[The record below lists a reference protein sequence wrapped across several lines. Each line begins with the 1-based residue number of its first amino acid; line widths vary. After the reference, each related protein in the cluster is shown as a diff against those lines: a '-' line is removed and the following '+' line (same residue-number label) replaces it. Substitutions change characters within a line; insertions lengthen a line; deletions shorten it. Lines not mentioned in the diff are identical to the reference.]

1 LRIKAISAADACNAC
16 VVFTLY
22 GANIYTSEYKKNS
35 KKDSEMSL
43 SSSDRFT
50 ANTYKKRWLT
60 VIVVTGLFLILARIG
75 APYAVQ
81 YYINQQIKQTK
92 GITGQV
98 GDVDLHLYRGAY
110 SVDDIKIYAVGEQS
124 PPKPL
129 LSVKRLDFSLAWSA
143 VLNGNL
149 VTDMVFT
156 QPKIVVYDK
165 DTTTPEQ
172 NQQVK
177 DERTWIGLANNLV
190 VFSIDTLKIVDG
202 KVSLINQTKK
212 GEIPT
217 YIANINANVNN
228 ITNAQNL
235 AKTLVTSVD
244 VKGDLM
250 GEATL
255 SVVGKLDP
263 FSEQANFDFNLE
275 VQRFS
280 VKQIQTVFNV
290 YTPFDIE
297 AGGIDGAMEL
307 AAKSNKVT
315 GYAKAGVYNLSIFSW
330 RDDIEKDGDG
340 LFTLI
345 FEGGADILSA
355 ILENDESQLVATRI
369 PIEGTLDNTDIS
381 TFQAVISVLK
391 NAFFDATKMQ
401 VDDIVSYESVETS
414 SSTEEQ

>member
-1 LRIKAISAADACNAC
+1 
-16 VVFTLY
+16 
-22 GANIYTSEYKKNS
+22 
-35 KKDSEMSL
+35 MSL
-43 SSSDRFT
+43 SRSDRFS
-50 ANTYKKRWLT
+50 ADMHKRTWFT
-60 VIVVTGLFLILARIG
+60 VIVVTVLLLILASVG

-81 YYINQQIKQTK
+81 YYINQQINQTK

-98 GDVDLHLYRGAY
+98 GDVDLQLYRGAY
-110 SVDDIKIYAVGEQS
+110 AVDDIEIYAVDEQS
-124 PPKPL
+124 SPKPL
-129 LSVKRLDFSLAWSA
+129 LSVKTLDFSLAWSA

-149 VTDMVFT
+149 VTNMVFS
-156 QPKIVVYDK
+156 QPKVVVYDK

-190 VFSIDTLKIVDG
+190 VFSIDTLKIIEG
-202 KVSLINQTKK
+202 KISLVNQTKK

-217 YIANINANVNN
+217 YIANINADIKN

-235 AKTLVTSVD
+235 TKTLVTSVD

-255 SVVGKLDP
+255 TLVGKLDP
-263 FSEQANFDFNLE
+263 FSEQANFDFNME

-307 AAKSNKVT
+307 AAKSNEVN
-315 GYAKAGVYNLSIFSW
+315 GYAKAGVYDLSIFSW
-330 RDDIEKDGDG
+330 REDAEKDDDG
-340 LFTLI
+340 LFTII
-345 FEGGADILSA
+345 FEGGADLLSA
-355 ILENDESQLVATRI
+355 ILENDESQLVAARI
-369 PIEGTLDNTDIS
+369 PIEGTLDSTDIS
-381 TFQAVISVLK
+381 TFQAVVSVLK

-401 VDDIVSYESVETS
+401 VDDIVSYESVTTS
-414 SSTEEQ
+414 SSEEEQ

>member
-1 LRIKAISAADACNAC
+1 MNTTKD
-16 VVFTLY
+16 
-22 GANIYTSEYKKNS
+22 
-35 KKDSEMSL
+35 KKDCGMSL
-43 SSSDRFT
+43 SRSDRFS
-50 ANTYKKRWLT
+50 ADMHKRTWFT
-60 VIVVTGLFLILARIG
+60 VIVVTVLLLILARVG

-81 YYINQQIKQTK
+81 YYINQQINQTK

-98 GDVDLHLYRGAY
+98 GDVDLQLYRGAY
-110 SVDDIKIYAVGEQS
+110 AVDDIEIYAVDEQS
-124 PPKPL
+124 SPKPL
-129 LSVKRLDFSLAWSA
+129 LSVKTLDFSLAWSA

-149 VTDMVFT
+149 VTNMVFS
-156 QPKIVVYDK
+156 QPKVVVYDK

-190 VFSIDTLKIVDG
+190 VFSIDTLKIIDG
-202 KVSLINQTKK
+202 KISLVNQTKK

-217 YIANINANVNN
+217 YIANINADIKN

-235 AKTLVTSVD
+235 TKTLVTSVD

-255 SVVGKLDP
+255 TLVGKLDP
-263 FSEQANFDFNLE
+263 FSEQANFDFNME

-307 AAKSNKVT
+307 AAKSNEVN
-315 GYAKAGVYNLSIFSW
+315 GYAKAGVYDLSIFSW
-330 RDDIEKDGDG
+330 REDAEKDDDG
-340 LFTLI
+340 LFTII
-345 FEGGADILSA
+345 FEGGADLLSA
-355 ILENDESQLVATRI
+355 ILENDESQLVAARI
-369 PIEGTLDNTDIS
+369 PIEGTLDSTDIS
-381 TFQAVISVLK
+381 TFQAVVSVLK

-401 VDDIVSYESVETS
+401 VDDIVSYESVTTS
-414 SSTEEQ
+414 SSEEEQ

>member
-1 LRIKAISAADACNAC
+1 
-16 VVFTLY
+16 
-22 GANIYTSEYKKNS
+22 
-35 KKDSEMSL
+35 MSL
-43 SSSDRFT
+43 CRSDRFS
-50 ANTYKKRWLT
+50 ADMHKKTWFT
-60 VIVVTGLFLILARIG
+60 VIVVTVLLLILASVG

-81 YYINQQIKQTK
+81 YYINQQINQTK

-110 SVDDIKIYAVGEQS
+110 AVDDIEIYAVDEQS
-124 PPKPL
+124 SPKPL
-129 LSVKRLDFSLAWSA
+129 LSVKTLDFSLAWSA

-149 VTDMVFT
+149 VTNMVFS
-156 QPKIVVYDK
+156 QPKIVIYDK

-190 VFSIDTLKIVDG
+190 VFSIDTLKIIDG
-202 KVSLINQTKK
+202 KISLVNQTKK

-217 YIANINANVNN
+217 YIANINADIKN

-235 AKTLVTSVD
+235 TKTLVTSVD

-255 SVVGKLDP
+255 TLVGKLDP
-263 FSEQANFDFNLE
+263 FSEQANFDFNME

-307 AAKSNKVT
+307 AAKSNEVN
-315 GYAKAGVYNLSIFSW
+315 GYAKAGVYDLSIFSW
-330 RDDIEKDGDG
+330 REDVEKDDDG
-340 LFTLI
+340 LFTII
-345 FEGGADILSA
+345 FEGGADLLSA
-355 ILENDESQLVATRI
+355 ILENDESQLVAARI

-381 TFQAVISVLK
+381 TFQAVVSVLK

-401 VDDIVSYESVETS
+401 VDDIVSYESVATS
-414 SSTEEQ
+414 SLEEEP

>member
-1 LRIKAISAADACNAC
+1 
-16 VVFTLY
+16 
-22 GANIYTSEYKKNS
+22 
-35 KKDSEMSL
+35 MSL
-43 SSSDRFT
+43 SRSDRFS
-50 ANTYKKRWLT
+50 ADMHKRTWFT
-60 VIVVTGLFLILARIG
+60 VIVVTVLLLILARVG

-81 YYINQQIKQTK
+81 YYINQQINQTK

-98 GDVDLHLYRGAY
+98 GDVDLQLYRGAY
-110 SVDDIKIYAVGEQS
+110 AVDDIEIYAVDEQS
-124 PPKPL
+124 SPKPL
-129 LSVKRLDFSLAWSA
+129 LSVKTLDFSLAWSA

-149 VTDMVFT
+149 VTNMVFS
-156 QPKIVVYDK
+156 QPKVVVYDK

-190 VFSIDTLKIVDG
+190 VFSIDTLKIIEG
-202 KVSLINQTKK
+202 KISLVNQTKK

-217 YIANINANVNN
+217 YIANINADIKN

-235 AKTLVTSVD
+235 TKTLVTSVD

-255 SVVGKLDP
+255 TLVGKLDP
-263 FSEQANFDFNLE
+263 FSEQANFDFNME

-307 AAKSNKVT
+307 AAKSNEVN
-315 GYAKAGVYNLSIFSW
+315 GYAKAGVYDLSIFSW
-330 RDDIEKDGDG
+330 REDAEKDDDG
-340 LFTLI
+340 LFTII
-345 FEGGADILSA
+345 FEGGADLLSA
-355 ILENDESQLVATRI
+355 ILENDESQLVAARI

-381 TFQAVISVLK
+381 TFQAVVSVLK

-401 VDDIVSYESVETS
+401 VDDIVSYESVTTS
-414 SSTEEQ
+414 SSEEEQ

>member
-1 LRIKAISAADACNAC
+1 
-16 VVFTLY
+16 
-22 GANIYTSEYKKNS
+22 
-35 KKDSEMSL
+35 MSL
-43 SSSDRFT
+43 SRSDRFS
-50 ANTYKKRWLT
+50 ADMHKRTWFT
-60 VIVVTGLFLILARIG
+60 VIVVTVLLLILARVG

-81 YYINQQIKQTK
+81 YYINQQINQTK

-98 GDVDLHLYRGAY
+98 GDVDLQLYRGAY
-110 SVDDIKIYAVGEQS
+110 AVDDIEIYAVDEQS
-124 PPKPL
+124 SPKPL
-129 LSVKRLDFSLAWSA
+129 LSVKTLDFSLAWSA

-149 VTDMVFT
+149 VTNMVFS
-156 QPKIVVYDK
+156 QPKVVVYDK

-190 VFSIDTLKIVDG
+190 VFSIDTLKIIEG
-202 KVSLINQTKK
+202 KISLVNQTKK

-217 YIANINANVNN
+217 YIANINADIKN

-235 AKTLVTSVD
+235 TKTLVTSVD

-255 SVVGKLDP
+255 TLVGKLDP
-263 FSEQANFDFNLE
+263 FSEQANFDFNME

-307 AAKSNKVT
+307 AAKSNEVN
-315 GYAKAGVYNLSIFSW
+315 GYAKAGVYDLSIFSW
-330 RDDIEKDGDG
+330 REDAEKDDDG
-340 LFTLI
+340 LFTII
-345 FEGGADILSA
+345 FEGGADLLSA
-355 ILENDESQLVATRI
+355 ILENDESQLVAARI
-369 PIEGTLDNTDIS
+369 PIEGTLDSTDIS
-381 TFQAVISVLK
+381 TFQAVVSVLK

-401 VDDIVSYESVETS
+401 VDDIVSYESVTTS
-414 SSTEEQ
+414 SSEEEQ

>member
-1 LRIKAISAADACNAC
+1 
-16 VVFTLY
+16 
-22 GANIYTSEYKKNS
+22 
-35 KKDSEMSL
+35 MSL
-43 SSSDRFT
+43 SRSDRFS
-50 ANTYKKRWLT
+50 ADMHKRTWFT
-60 VIVVTGLFLILARIG
+60 VIVVTVLLLILARVG

-81 YYINQQIKQTK
+81 YYINQQINQTK

-98 GDVDLHLYRGAY
+98 GDVDLQLYRGAY
-110 SVDDIKIYAVGEQS
+110 AVDDIEIYAVDEQS
-124 PPKPL
+124 SPKPL
-129 LSVKRLDFSLAWSA
+129 LSVKTLDFSLAWSA

-149 VTDMVFT
+149 VTNMVFS
-156 QPKIVVYDK
+156 QPKVVVYDK

-190 VFSIDTLKIVDG
+190 VFSIDTLKIIDG
-202 KVSLINQTKK
+202 KISLVNQTKK

-217 YIANINANVNN
+217 YIANINADIKN

-235 AKTLVTSVD
+235 TKTLVTSVD

-255 SVVGKLDP
+255 TLVGKLDP
-263 FSEQANFDFNLE
+263 FSEQANFDFNME

-307 AAKSNKVT
+307 AAKSNEVN
-315 GYAKAGVYNLSIFSW
+315 GYAKAGVYDLSIFSW
-330 RDDIEKDGDG
+330 REDVEKDDDG
-340 LFTLI
+340 LFTII
-345 FEGGADILSA
+345 FEGGADLLSA
-355 ILENDESQLVATRI
+355 ILENDESQLVAARI

-381 TFQAVISVLK
+381 TFQAVVSVLK

-401 VDDIVSYESVETS
+401 VDDIVSYESVATS
-414 SSTEEQ
+414 SSEEEQ

>member
-1 LRIKAISAADACNAC
+1 MNTTKD
-16 VVFTLY
+16 
-22 GANIYTSEYKKNS
+22 
-35 KKDSEMSL
+35 KKDCGMSL
-43 SSSDRFT
+43 SRSDRFS
-50 ANTYKKRWLT
+50 ADMHKRTWFT
-60 VIVVTGLFLILARIG
+60 VIVVTVLLLMLARVG

-81 YYINQQIKQTK
+81 YYINQQINQTK

-98 GDVDLHLYRGAY
+98 GDVDLQLYRGAY
-110 SVDDIKIYAVGEQS
+110 AVDDIEIYAVDEQS
-124 PPKPL
+124 SPKPL
-129 LSVKRLDFSLAWSA
+129 LSVKTLDFSLAWSA

-149 VTDMVFT
+149 VTNMVFS
-156 QPKIVVYDK
+156 QPKVVVYDK

-190 VFSIDTLKIVDG
+190 VFSIDTLKIIDG
-202 KVSLINQTKK
+202 KISLVNQTKK

-217 YIANINANVNN
+217 YIANINADIKN

-235 AKTLVTSVD
+235 TKTLVTSVD

-255 SVVGKLDP
+255 TLVGKLDP
-263 FSEQANFDFNLE
+263 FSEQANFDFNME

-307 AAKSNKVT
+307 AAKSNEVN
-315 GYAKAGVYNLSIFSW
+315 GYAKAGVYDLSIFSW
-330 RDDIEKDGDG
+330 REDAEKDDDG
-340 LFTLI
+340 LFTII
-345 FEGGADILSA
+345 FEGGADLLSA
-355 ILENDESQLVATRI
+355 ILENDESQLVAARI
-369 PIEGTLDNTDIS
+369 PIEGTLDSTDIS
-381 TFQAVISVLK
+381 TFQAVVSVLK

-401 VDDIVSYESVETS
+401 VDDIVSYESVTTS
-414 SSTEEQ
+414 SSEEEQ

>member
-1 LRIKAISAADACNAC
+1 
-16 VVFTLY
+16 
-22 GANIYTSEYKKNS
+22 
-35 KKDSEMSL
+35 MSL
-43 SSSDRFT
+43 SRSDRFS
-50 ANTYKKRWLT
+50 ADMHKRTWFT
-60 VIVVTGLFLILARIG
+60 VIVVTVLLLIFARIG

-81 YYINQQIKQTK
+81 YYINQQINQTK

-110 SVDDIKIYAVGEQS
+110 SVDDIEIYDVDEQS
-124 PPKPL
+124 SPKPL
-129 LSVKRLDFSLAWSA
+129 LSVKTLDFSLAWSA

-149 VTDMVFT
+149 VTNMVFS

-190 VFSIDTLKIVDG
+190 VFSIDTLKIIDG
-202 KVSLINQTKK
+202 KVSLVNQTKK

-217 YIANINANVNN
+217 YIANINADIKN

-235 AKTLVTSVD
+235 MKTLVTSVD
-244 VKGDLM
+244 VTGDLM

-255 SVVGKLDP
+255 TLVGKLDP
-263 FSEQANFDFNLE
+263 FSEQANFDFNME

-307 AAKSNKVT
+307 AAKSNEVS
-315 GYAKAGVYNLSIFSW
+315 GYAKAGVYDLSIFSW
-330 RDDIEKDGDG
+330 REDVEKDDDG
-340 LFTLI
+340 LFTII
-345 FEGGADILSA
+345 FEGGADLLSA
-355 ILENDESQLVATRI
+355 ILENDESQLVAARI

-381 TFQAVISVLK
+381 TFQAVVSILK

-414 SSTEEQ
+414 SSEEEP

>member
-1 LRIKAISAADACNAC
+1 
-16 VVFTLY
+16 
-22 GANIYTSEYKKNS
+22 
-35 KKDSEMSL
+35 MSL
-43 SSSDRFT
+43 SRSDRFS
-50 ANTYKKRWLT
+50 ADMHKRTWFT
-60 VIVVTGLFLILARIG
+60 VIVVTVLLLILARVG

-81 YYINQQIKQTK
+81 YYINQQINQTK

-110 SVDDIKIYAVGEQS
+110 SVDDIEIYAVDEQS
-124 PPKPL
+124 SPKPL
-129 LSVKRLDFSLAWSA
+129 LSVKTLDFSLAWSA

-149 VTDMVFT
+149 VTNMVFS
-156 QPKIVVYDK
+156 QPKVVVYDK

-190 VFSIDTLKIVDG
+190 VFSIDTLKIIEG
-202 KVSLINQTKK
+202 KISLVNQTKK

-217 YIANINANVNN
+217 YIANINADIKN

-235 AKTLVTSVD
+235 TKTLVTSVD

-255 SVVGKLDP
+255 TLVGKLDP
-263 FSEQANFDFNLE
+263 FSEQANFDFNME

-307 AAKSNKVT
+307 AAKSNEVN
-315 GYAKAGVYNLSIFSW
+315 GYAKAGVYDLSIFSW
-330 RDDIEKDGDG
+330 REDAEKDDDG
-340 LFTLI
+340 LFTII
-345 FEGGADILSA
+345 FEGGADLLSA
-355 ILENDESQLVATRI
+355 ILENDESQLVAARI

-381 TFQAVISVLK
+381 TFQAVVSVLK

-401 VDDIVSYESVETS
+401 VDDIVSYESVTTS
-414 SSTEEQ
+414 SSEEEQ

>member
-1 LRIKAISAADACNAC
+1 
-16 VVFTLY
+16 
-22 GANIYTSEYKKNS
+22 
-35 KKDSEMSL
+35 MSL
-43 SSSDRFT
+43 SRSDRFT
-50 ANTYKKRWLT
+50 ANMHKRTWFT
-60 VIVVTGLFLILARIG
+60 VIVVTVLLLIFARIG

-81 YYINQQIKQTK
+81 YYINQQINQTK
-92 GITGQV
+92 GITGKV
-98 GDVDLHLYRGAY
+98 GDVDLQLYRGAY
-110 SVDDIKIYAVGEQS
+110 SVDDIEIYAVDEQS
-124 PPKPL
+124 SPKPL
-129 LSVKRLDFSLAWSA
+129 LSVKTLDFSLAWSA

-149 VTDMVFT
+149 VTNMVFS

-190 VFSIDTLKIVDG
+190 VFSIDTLKIIDG
-202 KVSLINQTKK
+202 KVSLVNQTKK

-217 YIANINANVNN
+217 YIANIHADIKN

-235 AKTLVTSVD
+235 MKTLVTSVD
-244 VKGDLM
+244 VTGDLM

-255 SVVGKLDP
+255 TLVGKLDP
-263 FSEQANFDFNLE
+263 FSEQANFDFNME

-307 AAKSNKVT
+307 AAKSNEVN
-315 GYAKAGVYNLSIFSW
+315 GYAKAGVYDLSIFSW
-330 RDDIEKDGDG
+330 REDVEKDDDG
-340 LFTLI
+340 LFTII
-345 FEGGADILSA
+345 FEGGADLLSA
-355 ILENDESQLVATRI
+355 ILENDESQLVAARI

-401 VDDIVSYESVETS
+401 VDDIVSYESVATS
-414 SSTEEQ
+414 SSEEEQ

>member
-1 LRIKAISAADACNAC
+1 
-16 VVFTLY
+16 
-22 GANIYTSEYKKNS
+22 
-35 KKDSEMSL
+35 MSL
-43 SSSDRFT
+43 SRSDRFS
-50 ANTYKKRWLT
+50 ADMHKRTWFK
-60 VIVVTGLFLILARIG
+60 VIVVTVLLLIFARIG

-81 YYINQQIKQTK
+81 YYINQQINQTK

-110 SVDDIKIYAVGEQS
+110 SVDDIEIYAVDDQS
-124 PPKPL
+124 SPKPL
-129 LSVKRLDFSLAWSA
+129 LSVTTLDFSLAWSA
-143 VLNGNL
+143 ILNGNL
-149 VTDMVFT
+149 VTNMVFS

-172 NQQVK
+172 NPQVK

-190 VFSIDTLKIVDG
+190 VFSIDTLKIIDG
-202 KVSLINQTKK
+202 KVSLVNQTKK

-217 YIANINANVNN
+217 YIANINADIKN

-235 AKTLVTSVD
+235 MKTLVTSVD
-244 VKGDLM
+244 VTGDLM

-255 SVVGKLDP
+255 TLVGKLDP
-263 FSEQANFDFNLE
+263 FSEQANFDFNME

-307 AAKSNKVT
+307 AAKSNEVS
-315 GYAKAGVYNLSIFSW
+315 GYAKAGVYDLSIFSW
-330 RDDIEKDGDG
+330 REDVEKDDDG
-340 LFTLI
+340 LFTII
-345 FEGGADILSA
+345 FEGGADLLSA
-355 ILENDESQLVATRI
+355 ILENDESQLVAARI

-381 TFQAVISVLK
+381 TFQAVVSILK

-401 VDDIVSYESVETS
+401 VDDIISYESVETS
-414 SSTEEQ
+414 SSEEEP

>member
-1 LRIKAISAADACNAC
+1 
-16 VVFTLY
+16 
-22 GANIYTSEYKKNS
+22 
-35 KKDSEMSL
+35 MSL
-43 SSSDRFT
+43 SRSDRFS
-50 ANTYKKRWLT
+50 ADMHKRTWFT
-60 VIVVTGLFLILARIG
+60 VIVVTVLLLILARVG

-81 YYINQQIKQTK
+81 YYINQQINQTK

-98 GDVDLHLYRGAY
+98 GDVDLQLYRGAY
-110 SVDDIKIYAVGEQS
+110 AVDDIEIYAVDEQS
-124 PPKPL
+124 SPKPL
-129 LSVKRLDFSLAWSA
+129 LSVKTLDFSLAWSA

-149 VTDMVFT
+149 VTNMVFS
-156 QPKIVVYDK
+156 QPKVVVYDK

-190 VFSIDTLKIVDG
+190 VFSIDTLKIIDG
-202 KVSLINQTKK
+202 KISLVNQTKK

-217 YIANINANVNN
+217 YIANINADIKN

-235 AKTLVTSVD
+235 TKTLVTSVD

-255 SVVGKLDP
+255 TLVGKLDP
-263 FSEQANFDFNLE
+263 FSEQANFDFNME

-307 AAKSNKVT
+307 AAKSNEVS
-315 GYAKAGVYNLSIFSW
+315 GYAKAGVYDLSIFSW
-330 RDDIEKDGDG
+330 REDVEKDDDG
-340 LFTLI
+340 LFTII
-345 FEGGADILSA
+345 FEGGADLLSA
-355 ILENDESQLVATRI
+355 ILENDESQLVAARI

-381 TFQAVISVLK
+381 TFQAVVSILK

-401 VDDIVSYESVETS
+401 VDDIISYESVETS
-414 SSTEEQ
+414 SSEEEP

>member
-1 LRIKAISAADACNAC
+1 
-16 VVFTLY
+16 
-22 GANIYTSEYKKNS
+22 
-35 KKDSEMSL
+35 MSL
-43 SSSDRFT
+43 SGSDRFS
-50 ANTYKKRWLT
+50 ADMHKRTWFT
-60 VIVVTGLFLILARIG
+60 VIVVTVLLLIFARIG

-81 YYINQQIKQTK
+81 YYINQQINQTK

-110 SVDDIKIYAVGEQS
+110 SVDDIEIYAVDDQS
-124 PPKPL
+124 SPKPL
-129 LSVKRLDFSLAWSA
+129 LSVTTLDFSLAWSA

-149 VTDMVFT
+149 VTNMVFS
-156 QPKIVVYDK
+156 QPKIVIYDK

-190 VFSIDTLKIVDG
+190 VFSIDTLKIIDG
-202 KVSLINQTKK
+202 KVSLVNQTKK

-217 YIANINANVNN
+217 YIANINADIKN

-235 AKTLVTSVD
+235 MKTLVTSVD
-244 VKGDLM
+244 VTGDLM

-255 SVVGKLDP
+255 TLVGKLDP
-263 FSEQANFDFNLE
+263 FSEQANFDFNME

-307 AAKSNKVT
+307 AAKSNEVS
-315 GYAKAGVYNLSIFSW
+315 GYAKAGVYDLSIFSW
-330 RDDIEKDGDG
+330 REDVEKDDDG
-340 LFTLI
+340 LFTII
-345 FEGGADILSA
+345 FEGGADLLSA
-355 ILENDESQLVATRI
+355 ILENDESQLVAARI

-381 TFQAVISVLK
+381 TFQAVVSILK

-401 VDDIVSYESVETS
+401 VEDIVSYESVETS
-414 SSTEEQ
+414 SSEEEP

>member
-1 LRIKAISAADACNAC
+1 
-16 VVFTLY
+16 
-22 GANIYTSEYKKNS
+22 
-35 KKDSEMSL
+35 MSL
-43 SSSDRFT
+43 CRSDRFS
-50 ANTYKKRWLT
+50 ADMHKKTWFT
-60 VIVVTGLFLILARIG
+60 VIVVTVLLLILASVG

-81 YYINQQIKQTK
+81 YYINQQINQTK

-110 SVDDIKIYAVGEQS
+110 AVDDIEIYAVDEQS
-124 PPKPL
+124 SPKPL
-129 LSVKRLDFSLAWSA
+129 LSVKTLDFSLAWSA

-149 VTDMVFT
+149 VTNMVFS
-156 QPKIVVYDK
+156 QPKVVVYDK

-190 VFSIDTLKIVDG
+190 VFSIDTLKIIDG
-202 KVSLINQTKK
+202 KISLVNQTKK

-217 YIANINANVNN
+217 YIANINADIKN

-235 AKTLVTSVD
+235 TKTLVTSVD

-255 SVVGKLDP
+255 TLVGKLDP
-263 FSEQANFDFNLE
+263 FSEQANFDFNME

-307 AAKSNKVT
+307 AAKSNEVN
-315 GYAKAGVYNLSIFSW
+315 GYAKAGVYDLSIFSW
-330 RDDIEKDGDG
+330 REDAEKDDDG
-340 LFTLI
+340 LFTII
-345 FEGGADILSA
+345 FEGGADLLSA
-355 ILENDESQLVATRI
+355 ILENDESQLVAARI

-381 TFQAVISVLK
+381 TFQAVVSVLK

-401 VDDIVSYESVETS
+401 VDDIVSYESVATS
-414 SSTEEQ
+414 SLEEEP

>member
-1 LRIKAISAADACNAC
+1 
-16 VVFTLY
+16 
-22 GANIYTSEYKKNS
+22 
-35 KKDSEMSL
+35 MSL
-43 SSSDRFT
+43 SRSDRFS
-50 ANTYKKRWLT
+50 ADMHKRTWFT
-60 VIVVTGLFLILARIG
+60 VIVVTVLLLILARVG

-81 YYINQQIKQTK
+81 YYINQQINQTK

-110 SVDDIKIYAVGEQS
+110 SVDDIEIYAVDEQS
-124 PPKPL
+124 SPKPL
-129 LSVKRLDFSLAWSA
+129 LSVKTLDFSLAWSA

-149 VTDMVFT
+149 VTNMVFS
-156 QPKIVVYDK
+156 QPKVVVYDK

-190 VFSIDTLKIVDG
+190 VFSIDTLKIIEG
-202 KVSLINQTKK
+202 KISLVNQTKK

-217 YIANINANVNN
+217 YIANINADIKN

-235 AKTLVTSVD
+235 TKTLVTSVD

-255 SVVGKLDP
+255 TLVGKLDP
-263 FSEQANFDFNLE
+263 FSEQANFDFNME

-307 AAKSNKVT
+307 AAKSNEVN
-315 GYAKAGVYNLSIFSW
+315 GYAKAGVYDLSIFSW
-330 RDDIEKDGDG
+330 REDAEKDDDG
-340 LFTLI
+340 LFTII
-345 FEGGADILSA
+345 FEGGADLLSA
-355 ILENDESQLVATRI
+355 ILENDESQLVAARI
-369 PIEGTLDNTDIS
+369 PIEGTLDSTDIS
-381 TFQAVISVLK
+381 TFQAVVSVLK

-401 VDDIVSYESVETS
+401 VDDIVSYESVTTS
-414 SSTEEQ
+414 SSEEEQ

>member
-1 LRIKAISAADACNAC
+1 
-16 VVFTLY
+16 
-22 GANIYTSEYKKNS
+22 
-35 KKDSEMSL
+35 MSL
-43 SSSDRFT
+43 SRSDRFS
-50 ANTYKKRWLT
+50 ADMHKRTWFT
-60 VIVVTGLFLILARIG
+60 VIVVTVLLLILARTG

-81 YYINQQIKQTK
+81 YYINQQINQTK

-110 SVDDIKIYAVGEQS
+110 SVDDIEIYAVDEQS
-124 PPKPL
+124 SPKPL
-129 LSVKRLDFSLAWSA
+129 LSVKTLDFSLAWSA

-149 VTDMVFT
+149 VTNMVFS

-190 VFSIDTLKIVDG
+190 VFSIDTLKIIDG
-202 KVSLINQTKK
+202 KISLVNQTKK

-217 YIANINANVNN
+217 YIANINADIKN

-235 AKTLVTSVD
+235 TKTLVTSVD

-255 SVVGKLDP
+255 TLVGKLDP
-263 FSEQANFDFNLE
+263 FREQANFDFNME

-307 AAKSNKVT
+307 AAKRNEVS
-315 GYAKAGVYNLSIFSW
+315 GYAKAGVYDLSIFSW
-330 RDDIEKDGDG
+330 REDVEKDDDG
-340 LFTLI
+340 LFTII
-345 FEGGADILSA
+345 FEGGADLLSA
-355 ILENDESQLVATRI
+355 ILENDESQLVAARI

-381 TFQAVISVLK
+381 TFQAVVSVLK

-401 VDDIVSYESVETS
+401 VDDIVSYESVATS
-414 SSTEEQ
+414 SSEEEQ

>member
-1 LRIKAISAADACNAC
+1 
-16 VVFTLY
+16 
-22 GANIYTSEYKKNS
+22 
-35 KKDSEMSL
+35 MSL
-43 SSSDRFT
+43 SRSDRFS
-50 ANTYKKRWLT
+50 ADMHKRTWFT
-60 VIVVTGLFLILARIG
+60 VIVVTVLLLILARVG

-81 YYINQQIKQTK
+81 YYINQQINQTK

-98 GDVDLHLYRGAY
+98 GDVDLQLYRGAY
-110 SVDDIKIYAVGEQS
+110 AVDDIEIYAVDEQS
-124 PPKPL
+124 SPKPL
-129 LSVKRLDFSLAWSA
+129 LSVKTLDFSLAWSA

-149 VTDMVFT
+149 VTNMVFS
-156 QPKIVVYDK
+156 QPKVVVYDK

-190 VFSIDTLKIVDG
+190 VFSIDTLKIIEG
-202 KVSLINQTKK
+202 KISLVNQTKK

-217 YIANINANVNN
+217 YIANINADIKN

-235 AKTLVTSVD
+235 TKTLVTSVD

-255 SVVGKLDP
+255 TLVGKLDP
-263 FSEQANFDFNLE
+263 FSEQANFDFNME

-307 AAKSNKVT
+307 AAKSNEVN
-315 GYAKAGVYNLSIFSW
+315 GYVKAGVYDLSIFSW
-330 RDDIEKDGDG
+330 REDAEKDDDG
-340 LFTLI
+340 LFTII
-345 FEGGADILSA
+345 FEGGADLLSA
-355 ILENDESQLVATRI
+355 ILENDESQLVAARI
-369 PIEGTLDNTDIS
+369 PIEGTLDSTDIS
-381 TFQAVISVLK
+381 TFQAVVSVLK

-401 VDDIVSYESVETS
+401 VDDIVSYESVATS
-414 SSTEEQ
+414 SSEEEQ

>member
-1 LRIKAISAADACNAC
+1 
-16 VVFTLY
+16 
-22 GANIYTSEYKKNS
+22 
-35 KKDSEMSL
+35 MSL
-43 SSSDRFT
+43 SRSDRFS
-50 ANTYKKRWLT
+50 ADMHKRTWFK
-60 VIVVTGLFLILARIG
+60 VIVVTVLLLIFARIG

-81 YYINQQIKQTK
+81 YYINQQINQTK

-110 SVDDIKIYAVGEQS
+110 SVDDIEIYAVDDQS
-124 PPKPL
+124 SPKPL
-129 LSVKRLDFSLAWSA
+129 LSVTTLDFSLAWSA
-143 VLNGNL
+143 ILNGNL
-149 VTDMVFT
+149 VTNMVFS

-172 NQQVK
+172 NPQVK

-190 VFSIDTLKIVDG
+190 VFSIDTLKIIDG
-202 KVSLINQTKK
+202 KVSLVNQTKK

-217 YIANINANVNN
+217 YIANINADIKN

-235 AKTLVTSVD
+235 MKTLVTSVD
-244 VKGDLM
+244 VTGDLM

-255 SVVGKLDP
+255 TLVGKLDP
-263 FSEQANFDFNLE
+263 FSEQANFDFNME

-307 AAKSNKVT
+307 AAKSNEVS
-315 GYAKAGVYNLSIFSW
+315 GYAKAGVYDLSIFSW
-330 RDDIEKDGDG
+330 REDVEKDDDG
-340 LFTLI
+340 LFTII
-345 FEGGADILSA
+345 FEGGADLLSA
-355 ILENDESQLVATRI
+355 ILENDESQLVAARI

-381 TFQAVISVLK
+381 TFQAVVSILK

-414 SSTEEQ
+414 SSEEEP

>member
-1 LRIKAISAADACNAC
+1 
-16 VVFTLY
+16 
-22 GANIYTSEYKKNS
+22 
-35 KKDSEMSL
+35 MH
-43 SSSDRFT
+43 
-50 ANTYKKRWLT
+50 KRTWFT
-60 VIVVTGLFLILARIG
+60 VIVVTVLLLILARVG

-81 YYINQQIKQTK
+81 YYINQQINQTK

-98 GDVDLHLYRGAY
+98 GDVDLQLYRGAY
-110 SVDDIKIYAVGEQS
+110 AVDDIEIYAVDEQS
-124 PPKPL
+124 SPKPL
-129 LSVKRLDFSLAWSA
+129 LSVKTLDFSLAWSA

-149 VTDMVFT
+149 VTNMVFS
-156 QPKIVVYDK
+156 QPKVVVYDK

-190 VFSIDTLKIVDG
+190 VFSIDTLKIIDG
-202 KVSLINQTKK
+202 KISLVNQTKK

-217 YIANINANVNN
+217 YIANINADIKN

-235 AKTLVTSVD
+235 TKTLVTSVD

-255 SVVGKLDP
+255 TLVGKLDP
-263 FSEQANFDFNLE
+263 FSEQANFDFNME

-307 AAKSNKVT
+307 AAKSNEVN
-315 GYAKAGVYNLSIFSW
+315 GYAKAGVYDLSIFSW
-330 RDDIEKDGDG
+330 REDAEKDDDG
-340 LFTLI
+340 LFTII
-345 FEGGADILSA
+345 FEGGADLLSA
-355 ILENDESQLVATRI
+355 ILENDESQLVAARI
-369 PIEGTLDNTDIS
+369 PIEGTLDSTDIS
-381 TFQAVISVLK
+381 TFQAVVSVLK

-401 VDDIVSYESVETS
+401 VDDIVSYESVTTS
-414 SSTEEQ
+414 SSEEEQ

>member
-1 LRIKAISAADACNAC
+1 
-16 VVFTLY
+16 
-22 GANIYTSEYKKNS
+22 
-35 KKDSEMSL
+35 MSL
-43 SSSDRFT
+43 SRSDRFS
-50 ANTYKKRWLT
+50 ADMHKRTWFT
-60 VIVVTGLFLILARIG
+60 VIVVTVLLLILARVG

-81 YYINQQIKQTK
+81 YYINQQINQTK

-110 SVDDIKIYAVGEQS
+110 AVDDIEIYAVDEQS
-124 PPKPL
+124 SPKPL
-129 LSVKRLDFSLAWSA
+129 LSVKTLDFSLAWSA

-149 VTDMVFT
+149 VTNMVFS
-156 QPKIVVYDK
+156 QPKVVVYDK

-190 VFSIDTLKIVDG
+190 VFSIDTLKIIDG
-202 KVSLINQTKK
+202 KISLVNQTKK

-217 YIANINANVNN
+217 YIANINADIKN

-235 AKTLVTSVD
+235 TKTLVTSVD

-255 SVVGKLDP
+255 TLVGKLDP
-263 FSEQANFDFNLE
+263 FSEQANFDFNME

-307 AAKSNKVT
+307 AAKSNEVN
-315 GYAKAGVYNLSIFSW
+315 GYAKAGVYDLSIFSW
-330 RDDIEKDGDG
+330 REDVEKDDDG
-340 LFTLI
+340 LFTII
-345 FEGGADILSA
+345 FEGGADLLSA
-355 ILENDESQLVATRI
+355 ILENDESQLVAARI

-381 TFQAVISVLK
+381 TFQAVVSVLK

-401 VDDIVSYESVETS
+401 VDDIVSYESVTTS
-414 SSTEEQ
+414 SSEEEQ

>member
-1 LRIKAISAADACNAC
+1 
-16 VVFTLY
+16 
-22 GANIYTSEYKKNS
+22 
-35 KKDSEMSL
+35 MSL
-43 SSSDRFT
+43 CRSDRFS
-50 ANTYKKRWLT
+50 ADMHKKTWFT
-60 VIVVTGLFLILARIG
+60 VIVVTVLLLILASVG

-81 YYINQQIKQTK
+81 YYINQQINQTK

-110 SVDDIKIYAVGEQS
+110 AVDDIEIYAVDEQS
-124 PPKPL
+124 SPKPL
-129 LSVKRLDFSLAWSA
+129 LSVKTLDFSLAWSA

-149 VTDMVFT
+149 VTNMVFS
-156 QPKIVVYDK
+156 QPKIVIYDK

-190 VFSIDTLKIVDG
+190 VFSIDTLKIIDG
-202 KVSLINQTKK
+202 KISLVNQTKK

-217 YIANINANVNN
+217 YIANINADIKN

-235 AKTLVTSVD
+235 TKTLVTSVD
-244 VKGDLM
+244 VTGDLM

-255 SVVGKLDP
+255 TLVGKLDP
-263 FSEQANFDFNLE
+263 FSEQANFDFNME

-307 AAKSNKVT
+307 AAKSNEVN
-315 GYAKAGVYNLSIFSW
+315 GYAKAGVYDLSIFSW
-330 RDDIEKDGDG
+330 REDVEKDDDG
-340 LFTLI
+340 LFTII
-345 FEGGADILSA
+345 FEGGADLLSA
-355 ILENDESQLVATRI
+355 ILENDESQLVAARI

-381 TFQAVISVLK
+381 TFQAVVSVLK

-401 VDDIVSYESVETS
+401 VDDIVSYESVATS
-414 SSTEEQ
+414 SLEEEP

>member
-1 LRIKAISAADACNAC
+1 
-16 VVFTLY
+16 
-22 GANIYTSEYKKNS
+22 
-35 KKDSEMSL
+35 MSL
-43 SSSDRFT
+43 SRSDRFS
-50 ANTYKKRWLT
+50 ADMHKRTWFT
-60 VIVVTGLFLILARIG
+60 VIVVTVLLLILARVG

-81 YYINQQIKQTK
+81 YYINQQINQTK

-98 GDVDLHLYRGAY
+98 GDVDLQLYRGAY
-110 SVDDIKIYAVGEQS
+110 AVDDIEIYAVDEQS
-124 PPKPL
+124 SPKPL
-129 LSVKRLDFSLAWSA
+129 LSVKTLDFSLAWSA

-149 VTDMVFT
+149 VTNMVFS
-156 QPKIVVYDK
+156 QPKVVVYDK

-190 VFSIDTLKIVDG
+190 VFSIDTLKIIDG
-202 KVSLINQTKK
+202 KISLVNQTKK

-217 YIANINANVNN
+217 YIANINADIKN

-235 AKTLVTSVD
+235 TKTLVTSVD

-255 SVVGKLDP
+255 TLVGKLDP
-263 FSEQANFDFNLE
+263 FSEQANFDFNME

-307 AAKSNKVT
+307 AAKSNEVN
-315 GYAKAGVYNLSIFSW
+315 GYAKAGVYDLSIFSW
-330 RDDIEKDGDG
+330 REDAEKDDDG
-340 LFTLI
+340 LFTII
-345 FEGGADILSA
+345 FEGGADLLSA
-355 ILENDESQLVATRI
+355 ILENDESQLVAARI
-369 PIEGTLDNTDIS
+369 PIEGTLDSTDIS
-381 TFQAVISVLK
+381 TFQAVVSVLK

-401 VDDIVSYESVETS
+401 VDDIVSYESVTTS
-414 SSTEEQ
+414 SSEEEQ

>member
-1 LRIKAISAADACNAC
+1 MNTTKD
-16 VVFTLY
+16 
-22 GANIYTSEYKKNS
+22 
-35 KKDSEMSL
+35 KKDCGMSL
-43 SSSDRFT
+43 SRSDRFS
-50 ANTYKKRWLT
+50 ADMHKRTWFT
-60 VIVVTGLFLILARIG
+60 VIVVTVLLLILARVG

-81 YYINQQIKQTK
+81 YYINQQINQTK

-98 GDVDLHLYRGAY
+98 GDVDLQLYRGAY
-110 SVDDIKIYAVGEQS
+110 AVDDIEIYAVDEQS
-124 PPKPL
+124 SPKPL
-129 LSVKRLDFSLAWSA
+129 LSVKTLDFSLAWSA

-149 VTDMVFT
+149 VTNMVFS
-156 QPKIVVYDK
+156 QPKVVVYDK

-190 VFSIDTLKIVDG
+190 VFSIDTLKIIEG
-202 KVSLINQTKK
+202 KISLVNQTKK

-217 YIANINANVNN
+217 YIANINADIKN

-235 AKTLVTSVD
+235 TKTLVTSVD

-255 SVVGKLDP
+255 TLVGKLDP
-263 FSEQANFDFNLE
+263 FSEQANFDFNME

-307 AAKSNKVT
+307 AAKSNEVN
-315 GYAKAGVYNLSIFSW
+315 GYAKAGVYDLSIFSW
-330 RDDIEKDGDG
+330 REDAEKDDDG
-340 LFTLI
+340 LFTII
-345 FEGGADILSA
+345 FEGGADLLSA
-355 ILENDESQLVATRI
+355 ILENDESQLVAARI
-369 PIEGTLDNTDIS
+369 PIEGTLDSTDIS
-381 TFQAVISVLK
+381 TFQAVVSVLK

-401 VDDIVSYESVETS
+401 VDDIVSYESVTTS
-414 SSTEEQ
+414 SSEEEQ

>member
-1 LRIKAISAADACNAC
+1 MNTIKD
-16 VVFTLY
+16 
-22 GANIYTSEYKKNS
+22 
-35 KKDSEMSL
+35 KKDCGMSL
-43 SSSDRFT
+43 CRSDRFS
-50 ANTYKKRWLT
+50 ADMHKKTWFT
-60 VIVVTGLFLILARIG
+60 VIVVTVLLLILASVG

-81 YYINQQIKQTK
+81 YYINQQINQTK

-110 SVDDIKIYAVGEQS
+110 AVDDIEIYAVDEQS
-124 PPKPL
+124 SPKPL
-129 LSVKRLDFSLAWSA
+129 LSVKTLDFSLAWSA

-149 VTDMVFT
+149 VTNMVFS
-156 QPKIVVYDK
+156 QPKIVIYDK

-190 VFSIDTLKIVDG
+190 VFSIDTLKIIDG
-202 KVSLINQTKK
+202 KISLVNQTKK

-217 YIANINANVNN
+217 YIANINADIKN

-235 AKTLVTSVD
+235 TKTLVTSVD

-255 SVVGKLDP
+255 TLVGKLDP
-263 FSEQANFDFNLE
+263 FSEQANFDFNME

-307 AAKSNKVT
+307 AAKSNEVN
-315 GYAKAGVYNLSIFSW
+315 GYAKAGVYDLSIFSW
-330 RDDIEKDGDG
+330 REDVEKDDDG
-340 LFTLI
+340 LFTII
-345 FEGGADILSA
+345 FEGGADLLSA
-355 ILENDESQLVATRI
+355 ILENDESQLVAARI

-381 TFQAVISVLK
+381 TFQAVVSVLK

-401 VDDIVSYESVETS
+401 VDDIVSYESVATS
-414 SSTEEQ
+414 SLEEEP

>member
-1 LRIKAISAADACNAC
+1 
-16 VVFTLY
+16 
-22 GANIYTSEYKKNS
+22 
-35 KKDSEMSL
+35 MSL
-43 SSSDRFT
+43 SRSDRFS
-50 ANTYKKRWLT
+50 ADMHKRTWFT
-60 VIVVTGLFLILARIG
+60 VIVVTVLLLILARVG

-81 YYINQQIKQTK
+81 YYINQQINQTK

-110 SVDDIKIYAVGEQS
+110 AVDDIEIYAVDEQS
-124 PPKPL
+124 SPKPL
-129 LSVKRLDFSLAWSA
+129 LSVKTLDFSLAWSA

-149 VTDMVFT
+149 VTNMVFS
-156 QPKIVVYDK
+156 QPKVVVYDK

-190 VFSIDTLKIVDG
+190 VFSIDTLKIIDG
-202 KVSLINQTKK
+202 KISLVNQTKK

-217 YIANINANVNN
+217 YIANINADIKN

-235 AKTLVTSVD
+235 TKTLVTSVD
-244 VKGDLM
+244 VTGDLM

-255 SVVGKLDP
+255 TLVGKLDP
-263 FSEQANFDFNLE
+263 FSEQANFDFNME

-307 AAKSNKVT
+307 AAKSNEVN
-315 GYAKAGVYNLSIFSW
+315 GYAKAGVYDLSIFSW
-330 RDDIEKDGDG
+330 REDAEKDDDG
-340 LFTLI
+340 LFTII
-345 FEGGADILSA
+345 FEGGADLLSA
-355 ILENDESQLVATRI
+355 ILENDESQLVAARI
-369 PIEGTLDNTDIS
+369 PIEGTLDSTDIS
-381 TFQAVISVLK
+381 TFQAVVSVLK

-401 VDDIVSYESVETS
+401 VDDIVSYESVTTS
-414 SSTEEQ
+414 SSEEEQ

>member
-1 LRIKAISAADACNAC
+1 
-16 VVFTLY
+16 
-22 GANIYTSEYKKNS
+22 
-35 KKDSEMSL
+35 MSL
-43 SSSDRFT
+43 SRSDRFS
-50 ANTYKKRWLT
+50 ADMHKRTWFT
-60 VIVVTGLFLILARIG
+60 VIVVTVLLLILARVG

-81 YYINQQIKQTK
+81 YYINQQINQTK

-98 GDVDLHLYRGAY
+98 GDVDLQLYRGAY
-110 SVDDIKIYAVGEQS
+110 AVDDIEIYAVDEQS
-124 PPKPL
+124 SPKPL
-129 LSVKRLDFSLAWSA
+129 LSVKTLDFSLAWSA

-149 VTDMVFT
+149 VTNMVFS
-156 QPKIVVYDK
+156 QPKVVVYDK

-190 VFSIDTLKIVDG
+190 VFSIDTLKIIEG
-202 KVSLINQTKK
+202 KISLVNQTKK

-217 YIANINANVNN
+217 YIANINADIKN

-235 AKTLVTSVD
+235 TKTLVTSVD

-255 SVVGKLDP
+255 TLVGKLDP
-263 FSEQANFDFNLE
+263 FSEQANFDFNME

-307 AAKSNKVT
+307 AAKSNEVN
-315 GYAKAGVYNLSIFSW
+315 GYAKAGVYDLSIFSW
-330 RDDIEKDGDG
+330 REDVEKDDDG
-340 LFTLI
+340 LFTII
-345 FEGGADILSA
+345 FEGGADLLSA
-355 ILENDESQLVATRI
+355 ILENDESQLVAARI

-381 TFQAVISVLK
+381 TFQAVVSVLK

-401 VDDIVSYESVETS
+401 VDDIVSYESVATS
-414 SSTEEQ
+414 SLEEEP

>member
-1 LRIKAISAADACNAC
+1 
-16 VVFTLY
+16 
-22 GANIYTSEYKKNS
+22 
-35 KKDSEMSL
+35 MSL
-43 SSSDRFT
+43 SRSDRFS
-50 ANTYKKRWLT
+50 ADMHKKTWFT
-60 VIVVTGLFLILARIG
+60 VIVVTVLLLIFARVG

-81 YYINQQIKQTK
+81 YYINQQINQTK

-110 SVDDIKIYAVGEQS
+110 AVDDIEIYAVDEQS
-124 PPKPL
+124 SPKPL
-129 LSVKRLDFSLAWSA
+129 LSVKTLDFSLAWSA

-149 VTDMVFT
+149 VTNMVFS
-156 QPKIVVYDK
+156 QPKIVIYDK

-190 VFSIDTLKIVDG
+190 VFSIDTLKIIDG
-202 KVSLINQTKK
+202 KISLVNQTKK

-217 YIANINANVNN
+217 YIANINADIKN

-235 AKTLVTSVD
+235 TKTLVTSVD
-244 VKGDLM
+244 VTGDLM

-255 SVVGKLDP
+255 TLVGKLDP
-263 FSEQANFDFNLE
+263 FSEQANFDFNME

-307 AAKSNKVT
+307 AAKSNEVN
-315 GYAKAGVYNLSIFSW
+315 GYAKAVVYNLSIFSW
-330 RDDIEKDGDG
+330 REDVEKDDDG
-340 LFTLI
+340 LFTI
-345 FEGGADILSA
+345 VFEGGADLLSA
-355 ILENDESQLVATRI
+355 ILENDESQLVAARI

-381 TFQAVISVLK
+381 TFQAVVSVLK

-401 VDDIVSYESVETS
+401 VDDIVSYESVATS
-414 SSTEEQ
+414 SSEEEQ

>member
-1 LRIKAISAADACNAC
+1 
-16 VVFTLY
+16 
-22 GANIYTSEYKKNS
+22 
-35 KKDSEMSL
+35 MSL
-43 SSSDRFT
+43 SRSDRFS
-50 ANTYKKRWLT
+50 ADMHKRTWFT
-60 VIVVTGLFLILARIG
+60 VIVVTVLLLILARVG

-81 YYINQQIKQTK
+81 YYINQQINQTK

-98 GDVDLHLYRGAY
+98 GDVDLQLYRGAY
-110 SVDDIKIYAVGEQS
+110 AVDDIEIYAVDEQS
-124 PPKPL
+124 SPKPL
-129 LSVKRLDFSLAWSA
+129 LSVKTLDFSLAWSA

-149 VTDMVFT
+149 VTNMVFS
-156 QPKIVVYDK
+156 QPKVVVYDK

-190 VFSIDTLKIVDG
+190 VFSIDTLKIIEG
-202 KVSLINQTKK
+202 KISLVNQTKK

-217 YIANINANVNN
+217 YIANINADIKN

-235 AKTLVTSVD
+235 TKTLVTSVD

-255 SVVGKLDP
+255 TLVGKLDP
-263 FSEQANFDFNLE
+263 FSEQANFDFNME

-307 AAKSNKVT
+307 AAKSNEVN
-315 GYAKAGVYNLSIFSW
+315 GYAKAGVYDLSIFSW
-330 RDDIEKDGDG
+330 REDVEKDDDG
-340 LFTLI
+340 LFTII
-345 FEGGADILSA
+345 FEGGADLLSA
-355 ILENDESQLVATRI
+355 ILENDESQLVAARI

-381 TFQAVISVLK
+381 TFQAVVSVLK

-401 VDDIVSYESVETS
+401 VDDIVSYESVTTS
-414 SSTEEQ
+414 SSEEEQ